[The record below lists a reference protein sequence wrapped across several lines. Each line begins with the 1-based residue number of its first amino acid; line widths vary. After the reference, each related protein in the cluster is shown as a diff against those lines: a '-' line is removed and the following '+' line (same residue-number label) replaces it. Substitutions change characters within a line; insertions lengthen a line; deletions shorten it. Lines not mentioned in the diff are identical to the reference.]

1 MSLIITSSEQSEQ
14 YGRLKGAES
23 RTRTQLGVEDQADYK
38 NHFTVPVKIPADAEI
53 AVESVKIH
61 KGALYDI
68 GDNAILYRYF
78 GRIQENNRNLDYG
91 PANASRYVATLD
103 EILSMPVPI
112 RPDPGT
118 YNLSQWAD
126 QLNTKFMWGYQSPE
140 LWNHDEVVNVVS
152 NASGEPT
159 SLSIEFTQR
168 GSASG
173 SDISASIAAYDWGNP
188 YRFTT
193 AKTNE
198 HQAGLDY
205 IPATK
210 RLIRNEPT
218 TTDDPDFE
226 PEGFNPKLD
235 DLKGCSQLRMA
246 PLGLVHGKCVIHWGN
261 CSNEMRVGFARPQ
274 MEYLRG
280 VDRQICNM
288 LPGVQ
293 QPKDGTFG
301 TYGNAHFP
309 EFSRDETADA
319 GKRQKYQVDYY
330 DYCAEFNEIGDLEVF
345 HTEYNPHS
353 NTFAKVHLRYWD
365 PTFPYAHVQQSHTSL
380 TMDGY
385 DSFKFETVGDELRLW
400 AHDTTGMTADAY
412 LVSSTNSSIP
422 GRCWNPIN
430 ECRNALFLKA
440 TLGKQNQYVS
450 VETLESHY
458 SGQATYAGEWGYPI
472 YGTYDRENFR
482 EIDPDRFR
490 YPIQYNTTGE
500 DMFWMRSGDSY
511 FVTGDD
517 FYSNNRV
524 PKTSAVASRLTGL
537 GTGGAQLPC
546 PIQFDSLSRP
556 YSNDQTFICD
566 TKRPYR
572 LWVEAPTTPYIFDGI
587 TGAPEGVNYEHALIV
602 GGVGRSVPAAN
613 RIGKTGNNVNSDYM
627 EGKYATNEGL
637 GQANLAPQLGFGE
650 LSYLIEST
658 WDGDT
663 PDYVNVPNNLQVM
676 FIGPSSLRFRSS
688 PCFVRLPRLTIQ
700 SFNGAKSS
708 VSKIVYQVPKFS
720 NEGRQLGELYFAP
733 GEKTYIRLENTES
746 FLLNNLDI
754 QLVDV
759 GEKVVED
766 LTGPTIVVFHV
777 RKARN

>member
-1 MSLIITSSEQSEQ
+1 MSLIITSSEQAEQ
-14 YGRLKGAES
+14 YGRLKDG

-38 NHFTVPVKIPADAEI
+38 NHFTVPVKIPSDAEI
-53 AVESVKIH
+53 AVESVKIRR
-61 KGALYDI
+61 GALYEV
-68 GDNAILYRYF
+68 GDNALLYRYF
-78 GRIQENNRNLDYG
+78 GRLQENHREMPNVGLN
-91 PANASRYVATLD
+91 NASRYVATLD
-103 EILSMPVPI
+103 EILSMPIPI

-118 YNLSQWAD
+118 YNLSQWVD
-126 QLNTKFMWGYQSPE
+126 QLNTKFMTGYQSPE
-140 LWNHDEVVNVVS
+140 LWNHDEVVSVVS

-173 SDISASIAAYDWGNP
+173 SNINGSIEAWDWGNP
-188 YRFTT
+188 YRFSVQ
-193 AKTNE
+193 KTNHHME
-198 HQAGLDY
+198 GLEW
-205 IPATK
+205 IKATK
-210 RLIRNEPT
+210 RLIRTEPT
-218 TTDDPDFE
+218 TTEDPPFALGYIKE
-226 PEGFNPKLD
+226 LD
-235 DLKGCSQLRMA
+235 DRKGCAQLRMA
-246 PLGLVHGKCVIHWGN
+246 PLGLVHGKCIVGLGN
-261 CSNEMRVGFARPQ
+261 ASNLVRYGFARPQ

-280 VDRQICNM
+280 LDRQICNL
-288 LPGVQ
+288 LPGVE
-293 QPKDGTFG
+293 QPKDQ
-301 TYGNAHFP
+301 TYGVYGNYHYP
-309 EFSRDETADA
+309 EFAIDPAIGGPPR
-319 GKRQKYQVDYY
+319 YQVDYY
-330 DYCAEFNEIGDLEVF
+330 DYCVEFNEDGELEIY
-345 HTEYNPHS
+345 HTEFDS
-353 NTFAKVHLRYWD
+353 TTEEEIFVKASVQYWD
-365 PTFPYAHVQQSHTSL
+365 ASYAYPTTQL
-380 TMDGY
+380 THAAIVAAGY
-385 DSFKFETVGDELRLW
+385 DALQFETFGDEMRLW
-400 AHDTTGMTADAY
+400 AYDTTGMVPNKY
-412 LVSSTNSSIP
+412 IVSSTNSSLP

-430 ECRNALFLKA
+430 ECRNALFFKA
-440 TLGKQNQYVS
+440 SLGKHNQFIS
-450 VETLESHY
+450 IEKLESHY

-482 EIDPDRFR
+482 QIDPNRFR

-500 DMFWMRSGDSY
+500 AMFWQRSGDSY

-524 PKTSAVASRLTGL
+524 PKTSAVLGRLSSV
-537 GTGGAQLPC
+537 GTGGARLPC
-546 PIQFDSLSRP
+546 PVQFDSLSRP

-572 LWVEAPTTPYIFDGI
+572 LWVESPTEPYMFDGI
-587 TGAPEGVNYEHALIV
+587 TSLPNGVDYEHALVV
-602 GGVGRSVPAAN
+602 GGVGQGPPAAN

-658 WDGDT
+658 WDGLT
-663 PDYVNVPNNLQVM
+663 PDYVNVPNNLQVI
-676 FIGPSSLRFRSS
+676 FVGPSSLQFKSS
-688 PCFVRLPRLTIQ
+688 PCFVRLPHLTIQ

-733 GEKTYIRLENTES
+733 GEKTYIRLENTEE
-746 FLLNNLDI
+746 FLLNSLDV

-759 GEKVVED
+759 GEKVVGD

>member
-1 MSLIITSSEQSEQ
+1 MSLIITSSDQSEQ
-14 YGRLKGAES
+14 YGRMKDGPRTKGP
-23 RTRTQLGVEDQADYK
+23 LGVEKPSDYK
-38 NHFTVPVKIPADAEI
+38 NHFTVPLKVPADSEI

-61 KGALYDI
+61 RGALFEVA
-68 GDNAILYRYF
+68 DNAVLYRYF
-78 GRIQENNRNLDYG
+78 GRLQENNRNMDFG

-103 EILSMPVPI
+103 EILSMPIPI
-112 RPDPGT
+112 RPSPGT

-126 QLNTKFMWGYQSPE
+126 ELNTKFMEGYQSPE
-140 LWNHDEVVNVVS
+140 LWNHDEVINIVS

-173 SDISASIAAYDWGNP
+173 NNASIASYDWGNP

-193 AKTNE
+193 HKTNE
-198 HQAGLDY
+198 HLAGLLY
-205 IPATK
+205 IPATR

-218 TTDDPDFE
+218 NTDNPDFE

-235 DLKGCSQLRMA
+235 DLKGHTQLRMA
-246 PLGLVHGKCVIHWGN
+246 PLGLVHGKCIVGLGN
-261 CSNEMRVGFARPQ
+261 ASNEVRFGFARPQ

-293 QPKDGTFG
+293 QPKDGAFG

-309 EFSRDETADA
+309 EFSRDETAPA
-319 GKRQKYQVDYY
+319 GSRQKYQVDYY
-330 DYCAEFNEIGDLEVF
+330 DYCAEFDDVGDLNIF
-345 HTEYNPHS
+345 HTEYNPI
-353 NTFAKVHLRYWD
+353 TGQFCKVHVEYWSASYSY
-365 PTFPYAHVQQSHTSL
+365 PKTQL
-380 TMDGY
+380 THADIVAAGY
-385 DSFKFETVGDELRLW
+385 DALQFETFGDEMRLW
-400 AHDTTGMTADAY
+400 AWDTTGMVPNKY
-412 LVSSTNSSIP
+412 IVSSTNSSLP
-422 GRCWNPIN
+422 GKCWNPIN
-430 ECRNALFLKA
+430 ECRNALFFKA
-440 TLGKQNQYVS
+440 SLGKQNQFIS
-450 VETLESHY
+450 IEKLESHY
-458 SGQATYAGEWGYPI
+458 LGHATYAGEWGYPI
-472 YGTYDRENFR
+472 YGTYNTENFR
-482 EIDPDRFR
+482 QIDPTRFR

-500 DMFWMRSGDSY
+500 SDFWMRSGDSY

-524 PKTSAVASRLTGL
+524 PKTSSVAHRLTGL
-537 GTGGAQLPC
+537 GTAGAQLPC

-556 YSNDQTFICD
+556 YALDQTFICD
-566 TKRPYR
+566 TKLPYQ
-572 LWVEAPTTPYIFDGI
+572 LWRIAPTTPYIFDGL
-587 TGAPEGVNYEHALIV
+587 TGLPNAIDYEHALVV
-602 GGVGRSVPAAN
+602 GGVGQGPPASE
-613 RIGKTGNNVNSDYM
+613 RIGKTGNNVNSDYL
-627 EGKYATNEGL
+627 EGRYSTLEGL

-650 LSYLIEST
+650 LSYLVQSE
-658 WDGDT
+658 WDGAI
-663 PDYVNVPNNLQVM
+663 PDYVDPATNLQVI
-676 FIGPSSLRFRSS
+676 FTGPSPLIFKSSL
-688 PCFVRLPRLTIQ
+688 CFIRLPHLTIQ

-746 FLLNNLDI
+746 FLLNSLDV

-759 GEKVVED
+759 GEQVVED
-766 LTGPTIVVFHV
+766 LTGPTIVVFHI